1 MRETRQA
8 VNVVMAEVVQAGATA
23 EGAPLNEKTALH
35 TAHVQES
42 SRAQSSASS
51 FKSAG
56 SERPA
61 VDTPATVNSSA
72 PSQEEEEEWQPPKNG
87 PLKTPITK
95 PAKGCKPSPRPAL
108 TPEQEAKYAAVL
120 AAVSQ
125 WQTLPT
131 TTAKNAPQAPIQ
143 EHERMW
149 LTREC
154 LLRYLRA
161 TKWNTAH
168 AIKRLQATLSWRREY
183 GADDFTA
190 EYISPENE
198 TGKQLVLGYDREARP
213 CLYLNPAAQNTK
225 MSDRQIHHLC
235 FMLDRTI
242 DMMPPGQES
251 ACLLINFKG
260 AASGNVPTIGQA
272 RSVLNILQGHSP
284 ERLGKALISE
294 LPWYVTTFFKII
306 SPFID
311 PVTKEKMKFNEDLK
325 TYIPPEQLW
334 NKYNGDLDFVYEH
347 DSYWPAFNAECQRR
361 RKAARERWEA
371 AGSRI
376 GEYEEY
382 LRGGNHPSLQQVLE
396 RASDNAKAEVSQ
408 DTDADLAAAKVA
420 KLSV

>member
-1 MRETRQA
+1 
-8 VNVVMAEVVQAGATA
+8 MAEASNAAA
-23 EGAPLNEKTALH
+23 EPVPNGPLTDKTNLDP
-35 TAHVQES
+35 TKTQDS
-42 SRAQSSASS
+42 SRAESAASS
-51 FKSAG
+51 LKSSQLA
-56 SERPA
+56 PT
-61 VDTPATVNSSA
+61 DTPASS
-72 PSQEEEEEWQPPKNG
+72 SKTTEVGGSSEEEEEWQPPKDG

-95 PAKGCKPSPRPAL
+95 PFKGCKPPPPPQLS
-108 TPEQEAKYAAVL
+108 PEQETKYATVL

-125 WQTLPT
+125 WQTLPS

-143 EHERMW
+143 HHERMW

-161 TKWNTAH
+161 TKWHPPNAL
-168 AIKRLQATLSWRREY
+168 KRLQSTISWRREY
-183 GADDFTA
+183 GADTFTA
-190 EYISPENE
+190 DYISPENE
-198 TGKQLVLGYDREARP
+198 TGKQLVLGYDKDARP

-260 AASGNVPTIGQA
+260 AASGNVPTVGQA

-294 LPWYVTTFFKII
+294 LPWYVTTFFKLI

-311 PVTKEKMKFNEDLK
+311 PVTRDKMKFNDDLK
-325 TYIPPEQLW
+325 KYVPKEQLW
-334 NKYNGDLDFVYEH
+334 NKYNGELDFVYEH
-347 DSYWPAFNAECQRR
+347 DSYWPALNAECQRR
-361 RKAARERWEA
+361 RQAYRERWEK

-382 LRGGNHPSLQQVLE
+382 LRGGNHPSLQDILE
-396 RASDNAKAEVSQ
+396 KAGALDKENQ
-408 DTDADLAAAKVA
+408 KTDADLAKAAEA
-420 KLSV
+420 KFTV

>member
-1 MRETRQA
+1 
-8 VNVVMAEVVQAGATA
+8 MAEVIQPSATPN
-23 EGAPLNEKTALH
+23 ETLLNEKTPFHNAR
-35 TAHVQES
+35 TQDS
-42 SRAQSSASS
+42 SRAESSASS
-51 FKSAG
+51 FKSAVSDRLPVG
-56 SERPA
+56 
-61 VDTPATVNSSA
+61 TPATANSSA
-72 PSQEEEEEWQPPKNG
+72 VSHEEEEKEWQPPKNG

-95 PAKGCKPSPRPAL
+95 PAKGCKPIPRPAL
-108 TPEQEAKYAAVL
+108 TPEQETKYAAVL

-125 WQTLPT
+125 WQTLPS

-149 LTREC
+149 LTRDC

-161 TKWNTAH
+161 TRWNTAH

-183 GADDFTA
+183 GADQFTA

-325 TYIPPEQLW
+325 TYIPVEQLW
-334 NKYNGDLDFVYEH
+334 NKYNGDLDFVYDH
-347 DSYWPAFNAECQRR
+347 DIYWPEFNAECERR

-382 LRGGNHPSLQQVLE
+382 LRGGNHSSLQQVSE
-396 RASDNAKAEVSQ
+396 NAGEEAKAVESQ
-408 DTDADLAAAKVA
+408 DTDTDLAAANVA